1 MIAKVASRRRKHAD
15 HDTAGETLASV
26 AARPLYQ
33 PARTLLCFL
42 IVFSMGTVAY
52 LLSPAK
58 YSARIDVVVVAI
70 TSPSQSISERDISID
85 SAVQILYSDAV
96 LGETARQLN
105 YPGRSTGLLDELT
118 ISPLIN
124 SRLLRIY
131 VANEDPQLA
140 YAAVNLLAQNFLD
153 ERRIRLENL
162 GEVRRGELES
172 HTNALRNQ
180 IAQLQNQQGSE
191 VDSRQLRRQLSDQI
205 TDMEFAVAAIDT
217 IPPEPG
223 FISREAIMPTVAT
236 RAPWSVYFAS
246 SLALAVVL
254 SFIVA
259 PNGRSLI
266 NLQRLGASRTSRSS
280 LFRGKDAYKP

>member
-1 MIAKVASRRRKHAD
+1 MIAKVAGRRRKHAGQVAD
-15 HDTAGETLASV
+15 SDTIASV
-26 AARPLYQ
+26 LARPLHH

-42 IVFSMGTVAY
+42 VVFSLGGVFY

-58 YSARIDVVVVAI
+58 YSARVDVVVVAI

-96 LGETARQLN
+96 LGQTARALD

-124 SRLLRIY
+124 SRLLKLY
-131 VANEDPQLA
+131 VANEDARLA
-140 YAAVNLLAQNFLD
+140 YDAVNLLAQNFLT
-153 ERRIRLENL
+153 ERRVRLENL
-162 GEVRRGELES
+162 AEVRRGELES
-172 HTNALRNQ
+172 HTHALRNQ
-180 IAQLQNQQGSE
+180 IAELQNQQFSE
-191 VDSRQLRRQLSDQI
+191 ADSRELRRQLSDQI

-223 FISREAIMPTVAT
+223 FISREAVMPTVASRPPAT
-236 RAPWSVYFAS
+236 VYFAS
-246 SLALAVVL
+246 SLALAIVL

-259 PNGRSLI
+259 PNSRSQI
-266 NLQRLGASRTSRSS
+266 TIQRLGGRKAPLSQ
-280 LFRGKDAYKP
+280 LFGGINA